1 MSGLVKNYKIT
12 DGGYKNNAD
21 TVYGE
26 LKDGTYFAYYPEM
39 DLVEVY
45 DCPVDELIDILY
57 YNTTHEDELSEEE
70 YQEKYNAFF
79 ENHNIDTV
87 TDGPLYDELQS
98 IYYGED
104 LEESKKVKTEAR
116 GSRNEIS
123 TSFSVDRDN
132 PLWIKGTCR
141 YLNKE
146 YIVNAKVFLEGSE
159 YGINEG
165 PVSKLWIQSQED
177 KEVIVNYD
185 RGWDVEPKDSTMQQM
200 MDLVIA
206 SVEHF
211 RKEHPYEVDDDELE
225 ESKNKEKKEEYIER
239 GFSGDPF
246 DKHDFKDLADLEEYI
261 IDHGYELL
269 NDGYIEPNATTV
281 EVFDPAGND
290 GEVYV
295 YDIEESANGVKI
307 KMNSKD
313 SFNMFNMNES
323 KKVDREKLTES
334 DKHIVWSTVP
344 EEVTDINDSD
354 FREWLNI
361 NAYDIDDE
369 IYKSA
374 SAEHMGED
382 PTAEDLKYAE
392 EEVLE
397 NYLEQYNELISEQ
410 VLEDWE
416 SNIEPLIEE
425 QLCKEDLLILL
436 GTAQTWNR
444 TGDAGRVVRSMKE
457 LRELMSNYDIE
468 MIVDAD
474 NNLSMEMIHHD
485 GTHKMGLYTFNEDYE
500 GLFNKLKELDPEEF
514 GDYEDY
520 EDASDMYYDEDY
532 VEYAV
537 DNGYQAE
544 LREFLIPIKWDI

>member
-1 MSGLVKNYKIT
+1 MSSLVKNYKVT

-26 LKDGTYFAYYPEM
+26 LNDGTYFAYYPEM

-211 RKEHPYEVDDDELE
+211 RKEHPCEVDDDELE
-225 ESKNKEKKEEYIER
+225 ESKNK
-239 GFSGDPF
+239 
-246 DKHDFKDLADLEEYI
+246 DK
-261 IDHGYELL
+261 
-269 NDGYIEPNATTV
+269 
-281 EVFDPAGND
+281 
-290 GEVYV
+290 
-295 YDIEESANGVKI
+295 
-307 KMNSKD
+307 
-313 SFNMFNMNES
+313 
-323 KKVDREKLTES
+323 R
-334 DKHIVWSTVP
+334 
-344 EEVTDINDSD
+344 
-354 FREWLNI
+354 
-361 NAYDIDDE
+361 
-369 IYKSA
+369 
-374 SAEHMGED
+374 
-382 PTAEDLKYAE
+382 
-392 EEVLE
+392 
-397 NYLEQYNELISEQ
+397 
-410 VLEDWE
+410 
-416 SNIEPLIEE
+416 
-425 QLCKEDLLILL
+425 
-436 GTAQTWNR
+436 
-444 TGDAGRVVRSMKE
+444 
-457 LRELMSNYDIE
+457 
-468 MIVDAD
+468 
-474 NNLSMEMIHHD
+474 
-485 GTHKMGLYTFNEDYE
+485 
-500 GLFNKLKELDPEEF
+500 
-514 GDYEDY
+514 
-520 EDASDMYYDEDY
+520 
-532 VEYAV
+532 
-537 DNGYQAE
+537 
-544 LREFLIPIKWDI
+544 